1 MAVKGLDIFKLSP
14 KKNCKE
20 CGSPTCMAFCM
31 KVAQGA
37 VPITKCPYMSEEAVA
52 LLSEATAPPMKT
64 IEVGTHKLGGET
76 VMMRHEKT
84 LVNRNLFAATLAT
97 DMDDAA
103 IDARIDRSVIHVC
116 SKGSGKQ
123 VAVDQGL
130 LMTHHDGLTAEL
142 MRADLDGLHGRRGSL
157 RQKGN
162 SLFGHVRALRD
173 GNSALGD
180 LHAECH
186 AGGAA
191 AFLTVFLRR

>member
-37 VPITKCPYMSEEAVA
+37 LPITKCPYMSEEAVA

-103 IDARIDRSVIHVC
+103 IDARIEGI
-116 SKGSGKQ
+116 KK
-123 VAVDQGL
+123 VDYERIG
-130 LMTHHDGLTAEL
+130 E
-142 MRADLDGLHGRRGSL
+142 R
-157 RQKGN
+157 
-162 SLFGHVRALRD
+162 
-173 GNSALGD
+173 
-180 LHAECH
+180 
-186 AGGAA
+186 
-191 AFLTVFLRR
+191 